1 MAARGARTLIA
12 VVASLGFA
20 VLPVTS
26 RADTSSDL
34 SSAKARL
41 ASAQAQLNGLVAAY
55 DAALSRL
62 AGTQAAMEATQRR
75 MSATEG
81 RMALLRQALSA
92 QARAAY
98 ESGGTDTIELLLTSD
113 SFSQFSDRVEFLGR
127 IVQGDSDLLAQ
138 AQVVGEELR
147 RDQAQ
152 LDALSVQQRSVVQL
166 LNRQRSEISSRL
178 AQLQSL
184 VASLGS
190 QLAAQ
195 EAAAARIVGGG
206 PLLACPVG
214 QPRAYSDDFG
224 APRPGGRRHQGI
236 DLMAPLGTP
245 IYAAQAG
252 RFEQNWNQLGGIGAM
267 VFADNGDYTYYA
279 HMSAYAGVPN
289 GAHVPAGTMIG
300 HVGDTGDALSYHL
313 HFEYHPGVGAAVDP
327 YRLLVA
333 VCG

>member
-1 MAARGARTLIA
+1 
-12 VVASLGFA
+12 VVASLGLA
-20 VLPVTS
+20 TLPAAS
-26 RADTSSDL
+26 RADTASDL
-34 SSAKARL
+34 LSAKARL
-41 ASAQAQLNGLVAAY
+41 ASAEVELNRLAASY
-55 DAALSRL
+55 DAALSRF
-62 AGTQAAMEATQRR
+62 AVTQAAMEAVQ
-75 MSATEG
+75 G
-81 RMALLRQALSA
+81 RMVTTQGRLSLLRRSLSA

-98 ESGGTDTIELLLTSD
+98 ESGGNDTLELLLTSV

-127 IVQGDSDLLAQ
+127 IVRNDSDLLAQ

-147 RDQAQ
+147 REQAQ
-152 LDALSVQQRSVVQL
+152 LRALASQQQATVQE
-166 LNRQRSEISSRL
+166 LNGQKNAISSKL

-184 VASLGS
+184 IASLGS

-195 EAAAARIVGGG
+195 EAAAARIIGGG

-214 QPRAYSDDFG
+214 QPRAFSDDFG

-313 HFEYHPGVGAAVDP
+313 HFEYHPGGGAAVDP
-327 YRLLVA
+327 YRLLVE

>member
-147 RDQAQ
+147 RDQAH

-313 HFEYHPGVGAAVDP
+313 HFEYHPGGGAAVDP

>member
-1 MAARGARTLIA
+1 M
-12 VVASLGFA
+12 
-20 VLPVTS
+20 
-26 RADTSSDL
+26 
-34 SSAKARL
+34 

-313 HFEYHPGVGAAVDP
+313 HFEYHPGGGVAVDP